1 MITSKSII
9 SILNEDKFSKYTLQ
23 QIYDEL
29 GQEDFA
35 EYIENLYKKAV
46 SSVNSVKNMSV
57 NFKGF
62 GSLQFISDVNKED
75 VETLMFYYN
84 FTDKAIFVDYTVNSG
99 KGYAEAR
106 TYIIYDYKVDILK
119 QLKKAIINV
128 YNQKQIVKARKSESK

>member
-1 MITSKSII
+1 VITSKSII
-9 SILNEDKFSKYTLQ
+9 SILNEDKFSKYTLP

-35 EYIENLYKKAV
+35 DYIEALYKKAV

-84 FTDKAIFVDYTVNSG
+84 FTDKTISVDYTINGSS
-99 KGYAEAR
+99 YAEAR
-106 TYIIYDYKVDILK
+106 TYIIYKYQVDILK

-128 YNQKQIVKARKSESK
+128 YNQKQIVKARKVESK